1 MDSAQGPPRCAG
13 RSWSSGAALTSGPGS
28 PPPPPGLLTQASG
41 AGAYPCSNAGSPKSL
56 RVTRRPQKQGGL
68 WAPRGAETQEPL
80 LGRRLWKEETEHPL
94 PSARPHSALPR
105 VTGPEN
111 ALRPGGHIP
120 LGGCSLSL
128 RKARRRGRDGKLT
141 TKANSPVLSSAFAS
155 PRPDPRT
162 RRVCPSVRGWTRPP
176 PPAGG
181 AVNKRAQH
189 SARDPVF
196 HPPAPMPGSRT
207 TGSRGDYTCLLEEPP
222 DFPRRLPRQG
232 PRERIAP

>member
-1 MDSAQGPPRCAG
+1 M
-13 RSWSSGAALTSGPGS
+13 LTLVQMLAPLS
-28 PPPPPGLLTQASG
+28 P
-41 AGAYPCSNAGSPKSL
+41 YVSP
-56 RVTRRPQKQGGL
+56 VTGRPQKQGGL
-68 WAPRGAETQEPL
+68 WVPGGAETQEPL

-105 VTGPEN
+105 GTDPEN

-128 RKARRRGRDGKLT
+128 QKARRRGRDGKLT
-141 TKANSPVLSSAFAS
+141 AKANSPVRSRPLDPIPEHAVLVRLSEAGHG
-155 PRPDPRT
+155 PP
-162 RRVCPSVRGWTRPP
+162 CPPP
-176 PPAGG
+176 TPPAGG

-189 SARDPVF
+189 SARVPVF
-196 HPPAPMPGSRT
+196 DPPAPMPGSRT
-207 TGSRGDYTCLLEEPP
+207 TGSRGDHTCLLEEPP